1 MCKYARIGYIIYVQN
16 VQTISLQK
24 DNKMRQ
30 EIEGAIYEI
39 GLMLKKGGLS
49 DEDALKVLEKVR
61 ETASQLEGDFANL
74 EADREAE
81 LEAALEARVHES
93 DCNAMYGDYHE
104 EMGYLG
110 SGRGNL
116 YVNEDGEPLG
126 WD

>member
-1 MCKYARIGYIIYVQN
+1 MSIGYIIYVQN

-30 EIEGAIYEI
+30 KIESAISEI
-39 GLMLKKGGLS
+39 GLMLKEGGLS
-49 DEDALKVLEKVR
+49 DEDALKVLGKVR
-61 ETASQLEGDFANL
+61 ETAFQSGEDVFEDEEGDL
-74 EADREAE
+74 EVDREAE
-81 LEAALEARVHES
+81 LEARAHES